1 MCSIDSRIDDVD
13 RCSTA
18 SGRVVNIGGRVLI
31 FVRDTTKTVGSPSL
45 GGESIGVDF
54 GILLNVRDLQVAL
67 VSLRVLGYS
76 DKVPHLP
83 QGKLQF
89 QQ

>member
-1 MCSIDSRIDDVD
+1 M
-13 RCSTA
+13 
-18 SGRVVNIGGRVLI
+18 
-31 FVRDTTKTVGSPSL
+31 RDATKTVGSPSL

-54 GILLNVRDLQVAL
+54 GILLNVRNLQVEL
-67 VSLRVLGYS
+67 LSQRVLGQS
-76 DKVPHLP
+76 DTVRDLP